1 MQVNVVGT
9 LMFVI
14 SIAIVLGAEF
24 NSRRRQ
30 RKLA

>member
-1 MQVNVVGT
+1 MQINVIGT
-9 LMFVI
+9 LMFI
-14 SIAIVLGAEF
+14 IAIAIVLGAEF